1 MSGSERWPSDILG
14 HNDAFRQ
21 RSRHVRHV
29 AAFLCALLL
38 PVAASAAS
46 LANRLANH
54 PSPYLALHGGDPV
67 AWQEWNADTV
77 ARAKRENK
85 LLFVSVG
92 YFACHWCHVMQRESY
107 KNAQIAAQLN
117 RDYIPVKVDRELNSG
132 LDDALQNFSAQLS
145 GASGWPLNAFVTP
158 EGYPVFVVLY
168 APPDDLGKQL
178 NHLTK
183 RWQADR
189 AGIRALARQA
199 APPPARQPVGAPL
212 SAERNARAWNQFV
225 ASAWQEADTL
235 RGGLGQVSKFP
246 MAPQLHAL
254 LERQAVQPD
263 AKLAE
268 FLRLTFD
275 QMAARGL
282 RDHVGGGFF
291 RYTTDPEWDTP
302 HFEKMLYDNAHLAM
316 LYLRAASVLRQPRY
330 RDIARSTLDFMQG
343 ELLDSRGGFYSSTSA
358 VDDAGREGA
367 TYLWEPDEL
376 KRHLPP
382 ESYAAARRV
391 WQLDLPRSFDD
402 GYLPA
407 EFRVPTA
414 DERRLLAHAA
424 RILRPLRLSRSLPKD
439 DKLNAGLNGLALSA
453 FSQATQLDPAYRARA
468 DHLQRFL
475 LTRLARDGRLLKAM
489 ARGKT
494 LPDAELEDYAYVV
507 QGLLDHADAT
517 GNAQSRDRAR
527 QFAHTAWTLF
537 WSEKGWKHEAQP
549 LLATLQPEPT
559 LADGALYSPSDVLIL
574 ASLRLQDPK
583 LQRQARAAAAWRLP
597 AMERDA
603 YVYPTR
609 LRVLTQ
615 VQPGA

>member
-1 MSGSERWPSDILG
+1 MFGFDRWPSDIPRREG
-14 HNDAFRQ
+14 AFRQ
-21 RSRHVRHV
+21 QIRHGKHV
-29 AAFLCALLL
+29 AILLCALLL
-38 PVAASAAS
+38 PVAAGAAS
-46 LANRLANH
+46 LANRLAGH
-54 PSPYLALHGGDPV
+54 PSPYLALHGSDPV

-77 ARAKRENK
+77 ARARRENR

-117 RDYIPVKVDRELNSG
+117 RDFIPVKVDRELNSG

-145 GASGWPLNAFVTP
+145 GVSGWPLNAFVTP

-168 APPDDLGKQL
+168 APPDDFGKQL
-178 NHLTK
+178 NHLAR
-183 RWQADR
+183 RWVADR

-199 APPPARQPVGAPL
+199 APPPARQPASAPL
-212 SAERNARAWNQFV
+212 TAERSARAWQQFV
-225 ASAWQEADTL
+225 TSAWQEADSL
-235 RGGLGQVSKFP
+235 RGGFGQVSKFP

-254 LERQAVQPD
+254 LERQAQQPD

-330 RDIARSTLDFMQG
+330 RDIARSTLDFMEG
-343 ELLDSRGGFYSSTSA
+343 ELLDASGGFYSSTSA

-367 TYLWEPDEL
+367 TYLWEPEEL
-376 KRHLPP
+376 KRRLPP
-382 ESYAAARRV
+382 EAFAAARRV
-391 WQLDLPRSFDD
+391 WQLDVPRSFED

-407 EFRVPTA
+407 EYRAPTA
-414 DERRLLAHAA
+414 DERRLLADAL
-424 RILRPLRLSRSLPKD
+424 RILRPLRLARSLPKD

-453 FSQATQLDPAYRARA
+453 FSQAIQLDPAYRARA
-468 DHLQRFL
+468 DRLQRFL
-475 LTRLARDGRLLKAM
+475 LTRLLRDGRLLKAM

-494 LPDAELEDYAYVV
+494 LPDAELEDYAYVA

-527 QFAHTAWTLF
+527 QLAHAAWTLF
-537 WSEKGWKHEAQP
+537 WSEKGWKHEARP
-549 LLATLQPEPT
+549 LLATLQPEPA
-559 LADGALYSPSDVLIL
+559 LADGAFYSPSDVLIL
-574 ASLRLQDPK
+574 ASLRLHDPA

-615 VQPGA
+615 VQAGA